1 MFSYWIF
8 SHKLRRSQNPWQAR
22 ESTTR
27 GRVSVFPTVW
37 AMYWFERSA
46 VESDMLAQVPIHY
59 YCARFLFYRNKVVA
73 IVNGGMLFTSYKL
86 NILFSLSTSPQLHWD
101 QARQNRHIQTAFE
114 LLTWLRIKVEK
125 KKLREEYNNRASNY
139 CCQVL
144 YLERRSKL
152 TLNPVWKWQQVRS
165 MQC

>member
-1 MFSYWIF
+1 MFSYWI
-8 SHKLRRSQNPWQAR
+8 SSYELRRSQNPWQAR

-37 AMYWFERSA
+37 ATFWFERSA
-46 VESDMLAQVPIHY
+46 VESNMLAQVPIHY

-73 IVNGGMLFTSYKL
+73 IVNHGGMLSTSYKL

-101 QARQNRHIQTAFE
+101 QARQNSYIQTAFE
-114 LLTWLRIKVEK
+114 LLTWLGIKVEK
-125 KKLREEYNNRASNY
+125 KKSREEYNNRASNY

-144 YLERRSKL
+144 
-152 TLNPVWKWQQVRS
+152 
-165 MQC
+165 